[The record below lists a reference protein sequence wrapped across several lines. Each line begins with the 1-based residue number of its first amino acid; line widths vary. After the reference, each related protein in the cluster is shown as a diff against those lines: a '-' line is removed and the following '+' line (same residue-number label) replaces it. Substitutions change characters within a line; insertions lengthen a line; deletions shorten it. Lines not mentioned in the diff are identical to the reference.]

1 MKIAN
6 SALQFGKECL
16 YLPRLTGWMN
26 CQLSIVNCQLNLSA
40 LGIGEEHYEAIEKAC
55 KALEKQGVKVELTK

>member
-1 MKIAN
+1 MTRDN
-6 SALQFGKECL
+6 
-16 YLPRLTGWMN
+16 P
-26 CQLSIVNCQLNLSA
+26 IVNCQLNLSA